1 MPTPARVAD
10 LVSRMT
16 LAEKVGQMMQLHGK
30 HGVESPIR
38 DFHAGSLLHVSP
50 EGLETA
56 TALIEETRLR
66 IPVLV
71 GEDCIHGHSFFEGA
85 TIFPTQLGLAASFDQ
100 ELLERVGRVTAVEV
114 ATTGIHWTFSPV
126 LCITRDLRWGRVS
139 ETFGEDPHLIGE
151 LAAAMIRGYQG
162 AGLGDPTAILATAK
176 HFAGYSETQG
186 GRDASEADISRRKL
200 QSWFLPPFEKA
211 AREGCAT
218 FMLGYQAIDGVPIT
232 INKWLLGD
240 VLRDQWGYKG
250 MLITDWDNVGNL
262 VREQR
267 LFPDYAHAAAAAVN
281 AGNDMIMT
289 TPAFFE
295 GAQAAVAQG
304 LLDERR
310 IDEAVSRI
318 LTLKFEL
325 GLFENPR
332 LPDVERQRT
341 VIAQPSH
348 TALNLEAA
356 RRSLVLLRNDGVLPF
371 GASPGAAPAVAAPA
385 KPIAKI
391 AVVGP
396 NADDPDTQ
404 LGDWAGN
411 SGQAHWLPNGQPRK
425 QITTVLDGLRD
436 IAPEGCEVVYAKGA
450 EILTTGPDP
459 IGEFFPDG
467 QPRPDI
473 AFPIEPDPAM
483 IAEAVAAAQGADAVV
498 AVLGDRIE
506 LVGEG
511 RSTATLELLGG
522 QVTLLDALVETGTP
536 VVLVVLASKPHV
548 LPPSA
553 DRAAAVVWAA
563 NPGMLG
569 GQAIAELLFGE
580 IEPSGRLPISWPR
593 HVGQQP
599 IYYNQID
606 AQHGYRYADLTQ
618 EPAWVFGEGLS
629 YSTVEYGDLE
639 VLTPSLTASE
649 AVRARVTVTNTGSRT
664 AMETVQVYVRDV
676 NTSATW
682 ADRELKSFA
691 HVEIAPGE
699 SAVVDLAVP
708 TSACT
713 IVAADGSRVVEP
725 GAFELLVGPSSRLD
739 DLLVG
744 PFEVSAS

>member
-1 MPTPARVAD
+1 MNTPLYLDPSAETATRVAD

-16 LAEKVGQMMQLHGK
+16 LAEKVGQMMQLPGNN
-30 HGVESPIR
+30 GVESPIR
-38 DFHAGSLLHVSP
+38 DFHVGSMLHMSPDNLVKAG
-50 EGLETA
+50 
-56 TALIEETRLR
+56 ALAQQTRLR
-66 IPVLV
+66 IPILI

-85 TIFPTQLGLAASFDQ
+85 TIFPTQLGMAASFDPD
-100 ELLERVGRVTAVEV
+100 LLERVGRATAVEV

-162 AGLGDPTAILATAK
+162 DGLKDPTAILATAK

-200 QSWFLPPFEKA
+200 RSWFLPPFEKV

-240 VLRDQWGYKG
+240 VLRGEWGYQG

-267 LFPDYAHAAAAAVN
+267 LFPDYAHAAAAAVK

-289 TPAFFE
+289 TPKFFE
-295 GAQAAVAQG
+295 GAQQAVEQG
-304 LLDERR
+304 LLDERL
-310 IDEAVSRI
+310 IDLAVGRI
-318 LTLKFEL
+318 LTLKFDL

-332 LPDVERQRT
+332 LPNTEHQRA
-341 VIAQPSH
+341 VIAHPDA

-356 RRSLVLLRNDGVLPF
+356 RRSLVLLRNDGLLPLND
-371 GASPGAAPAVAAPA
+371 GLR
-385 KPIAKI
+385 KI

-396 NADDPDTQ
+396 NSDDPDTQ

-411 SGQAHWLPNGQPRK
+411 SGQAHWLKTGHPRDA
-425 QITTVLDGLRD
+425 IATVLDGIRAL
-436 IAPEGCEVVYAKGA
+436 APEGCEVTYAKGA
-450 EILTTGPDP
+450 EIITTGRDP
-459 IGEFFPDG
+459 IGDFFPDG

-473 AFPIEPDPAM
+473 AMPVAADPAM
-483 IAEAVAAAQGADAVV
+483 IAEAVDAARGADAVV

-511 RSTATLELLGG
+511 CSTATLELLGG
-522 QVTLLDALVETGTP
+522 QVALLDALVDTGIP

-563 NPGMLG
+563 NPGLLG
-569 GQAIAELLFGE
+569 GTAIAELLFGE

-599 IYYNQID
+599 VYYNQID
-606 AQHGYRYADLTQ
+606 AQHGHRYADLTQ
-618 EPAWVFGEGLS
+618 EPAWVFGDGLG
-629 YSTVEYGDLE
+629 YSTVEYRDLE
-639 VLTPSLTASE
+639 VITPSLTASE
-649 AVRARVTVTNTGSRT
+649 TVRARVTVANTGNRQ
-664 AMETVQVYVRDV
+664 AVETVQVYVRDV

-682 ADRELKSFA
+682 ADRELKAFA
-691 HVEIAPGE
+691 HVTVAPGE
-699 SAVVDLAVP
+699 SAIVELEVP
-708 TSACT
+708 TAACS
-713 IVAADGSRVVEP
+713 IVTSEGAREVEP
-725 GAFELLVGPSSRLD
+725 GAFELLVGPSSRLS
-739 DLLVG
+739 DLLAG
-744 PFEVSAS
+744 SFEVVPS

>member
-1 MPTPARVAD
+1 MNTPVYLDPSAETAARVAD

-16 LAEKVGQMMQLHGK
+16 LAEKVGQMMQLPGNR
-30 HGVESPIR
+30 GVESPIR
-38 DFHAGSLLHVSP
+38 EFHVGSMLHMSP
-50 EGLETA
+50 ENLVA
-56 TALIEETRLR
+56 AAAAVQQTRLR
-66 IPVLV
+66 IPILI

-85 TIFPTQLGLAASFDQ
+85 TIFPTQLGMAASFDPD
-100 ELLERVGRVTAVEV
+100 LLERVGRATAVEV

-139 ETFGEDPHLIGE
+139 ETFGEDPYLIGE

-162 AGLGDPTAILATAK
+162 DGLKDPTAILATAK

-200 QSWFLPPFEKA
+200 KSWFLPPFEKV

-240 VLRDQWGYKG
+240 VLRKEWGYEG

-267 LFPDYAHAAAAAVN
+267 LFPDYAHAAAAAVK

-289 TPAFFE
+289 TPKFFE
-295 GAQAAVAQG
+295 GAQQAVAQG
-304 LLDERR
+304 LLDERL
-310 IDEAVSRI
+310 IEQAVGRI
-318 LTLKFEL
+318 LTLKFDL

-332 LPDVERQRT
+332 LPDTERQRA
-341 VIAQPSH
+341 VIAQPAA

-356 RRSLVLLRNDGVLPF
+356 RRSLVLLRNDGLLPLHHK
-371 GASPGAAPAVAAPA
+371 VR
-385 KPIAKI
+385 KI
-391 AVVGP
+391 AVIGP

-411 SGQAHWLPNGQPRK
+411 SGQAHWVQTGHPRD
-425 QITTVLDGLRD
+425 QIATVLDGVRA
-436 IAPEGCEVVYAKGA
+436 IAPEGCEVTYAKGA
-450 EILTTGPDP
+450 EIITTGPDP
-459 IGEFFPDG
+459 LRDFFPDG
-467 QPRPDI
+467 QPRRNI
-473 AFPIEPDPAM
+473 AIPVAPDPAM
-483 IAEAVAAAQGADAVV
+483 IAAAVEAARGADAVV

-522 QVTLLDALVETGTP
+522 QVALLDALVETGIP

-548 LPPSA
+548 LPASA

-563 NPGMLG
+563 NPGLLG
-569 GQAIAELLFGE
+569 GKAIAELLFGR
-580 IEPSGRLPISWPR
+580 IEPSGRLPVSWPR

-599 IYYNQID
+599 TYYNQID
-606 AQHGYRYADLTQ
+606 AQHGHRYADLTQ
-618 EPAWVFGEGLS
+618 EPAWVFGDGLG
-629 YSTVEYGDLE
+629 YSTVEYRDLE

-649 AVRARVTVTNTGSRT
+649 TVRARVTVANTGSRD
-664 AMETVQVYVRDV
+664 AIETVQVYVRDV

-691 HVEIAPGE
+691 HVTVAPGE
-699 SAVVDLAVP
+699 SATVELEVP
-708 TSACT
+708 TAACS
-713 IVAADGSRVVEP
+713 IVTSEGERVVES
-725 GAFELLVGPSSRLD
+725 GAFELLVGRSSRLS

-744 PFEVSAS
+744 SFEVTPS